1 MVLEVLFKVAMNTFR
16 AAHWFFVAMDS
27 LIPARFKAAV
37 EILTGVSKGWRTGSW
52 GGVIKISKALG
63 LMAFLGNSVLV
74 PVWHDSRLVLTA
86 R

>member
-1 MVLEVLFKVAMNTFR
+1 
-16 AAHWFFVAMDS
+16 
-27 LIPARFKAAV
+27 
-37 EILTGVSKGWRTGSW
+37 VSKRWRTVSFGS
-52 GGVIKISKALG
+52 VIKISKALG